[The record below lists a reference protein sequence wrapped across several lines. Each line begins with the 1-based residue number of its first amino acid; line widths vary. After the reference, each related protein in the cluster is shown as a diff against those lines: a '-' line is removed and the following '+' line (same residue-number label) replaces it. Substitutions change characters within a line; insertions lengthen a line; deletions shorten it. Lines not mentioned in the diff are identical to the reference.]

1 MPGSESASMHSS
13 APSRARPRFVLIFM
27 FHPPFLWRA
36 NLATFFRDAP
46 GSAWYDRFTTK
57 RKTPPRKGGAA
68 HESKAMHQS
77 LLPPGIQAFG
87 KVPLLREGMRRA
99 LSRRNPGITEEA
111 GTVAEWQFLDSSV
124 SRQHSERSVNLQAT
138 HPVQV
143 YAKAG
148 AGSLWPTG
156 CRLRPVFL
164 LTEYC

>member
-1 MPGSESASMHSS
+1 MLRGVGKRSARTGGDTRREDLPADSDVRGGGGNRQQQTHVAESFAAKGTALPGAITDGRTSV
-13 APSRARPRFVLIFM
+13 SRCTERTLRSTGV
-27 FHPPFLWRA
+27 
-36 NLATFFRDAP
+36 
-46 GSAWYDRFTTK
+46 
-57 RKTPPRKGGAA
+57 AA
-68 HESKAMHQS
+68 GRTQ
-77 LLPPGIQAFG
+77 GCQA
-87 KVPLLREGMRRA
+87 MRRA

-124 SRQHSERSVNLQAT
+124 SLQHSKRSVNLQAT